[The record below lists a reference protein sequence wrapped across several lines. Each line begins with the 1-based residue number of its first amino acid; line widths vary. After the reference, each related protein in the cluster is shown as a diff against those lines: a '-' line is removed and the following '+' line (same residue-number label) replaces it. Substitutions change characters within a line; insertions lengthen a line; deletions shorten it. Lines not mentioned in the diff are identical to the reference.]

1 MLRVMDGLTPS
12 SPSVLCI
19 CARMMEMSLAYLE
32 DYIISCPRGRS
43 AERASELASEVYYP
57 SIAAAAVNIITA
69 SDRHK
74 KGSDRKKEA
83 KLMHLIT
90 CTYNALNKI
99 QEIATIFGYTSLPT
113 ATVSKVFPALGGDS
127 CLTVD

>member
-1 MLRVMDGLTPS
+1 MVLKNSELLNELICSELWMVSLPPLP
-12 SPSVLCI
+12 PSVLCV
-19 CARMMEMSLAYLE
+19 CVRMMEMSLAYLE

-90 CTYNALNKI
+90 CTMHSIKYKR
-99 QEIATIFGYTSLPT
+99 
-113 ATVSKVFPALGGDS
+113 
-127 CLTVD
+127 